1 MPKEKEKKNTHNS
14 VFELVKQERMS
25 SVGGFTGFIAVK
37 IKELAVE
44 GGPEDR
50 DSEEGQNG

>member
-1 MPKEKEKKNTHNS
+1 
-14 VFELVKQERMS
+14 MS
-25 SVGGFTGFIAVK
+25 SFGGFTGFIAVK

-50 DSEEGQNG
+50 VSEEGQNG